1 MAHTVEI
8 NVTSQWS
15 FDASKPNLNNV
26 VERKKARVVRE
37 REREPR
43 FLAIVKRHQLR
54 SCISRDKPLAKVGE
68 LLLRRPIFFRRRR
81 PKSKLSALERNA

>member
-37 REREPR
+37 GERERAKIPGHRKAASVEKLHKPR
-43 FLAIVKRHQLR
+43 
-54 SCISRDKPLAKVGE
+54 
-68 LLLRRPIFFRRRR
+68 
-81 PKSKLSALERNA
+81 